1 MSTPES
7 PKGRHL
13 ARQLARELLERE
25 TAGATEAARFGPAM
39 QRACTRV
46 SKNLRRFVGE
56 DGYSALFA
64 HAVARTDYDQRV
76 LTDIRRSDAAGVHL
90 DVVTAVQ
97 RHGAANVGAAV
108 ELLLAALLDILS
120 DLIGADMARALVD
133 HDDSRWATAKQRRQ

>member
-7 PKGRHL
+7 AK

-25 TAGATEAARFGPAM
+25 IAGVTEAARFGSAM

-46 SKNLRRFVGE
+46 SQNLRRSVGE

-64 HAVARTDYDQRV
+64 RAVARTEYDQRV

-90 DVVTAVQ
+90 DVANAVQ
-97 RHGAANVGAAV
+97 RHGPATVAAAV
-108 ELLLAALLDILS
+108 ESLLAALVDILT

-133 HDDSRWATAKQRRQ
+133 HYDSPQAPAGQGRQ